1 MSITFIEMK
10 NISLIIIG
18 VVLALTGMTAEAR
31 GGRSGSGSSRP
42 HYGGGKHTSSHDGH
56 YQGGSG
62 SSHKGGTYKNSKTND
77 QYGKHKD

>member
-1 MSITFIEMK
+1 MK

-18 VVLALTGMTAEAR
+18 LILAVSAITAEAR
-31 GGRSGSGSSRP
+31 GGRSGGGSRP
-42 HYGGGKHTSSHDGH
+42 SYGGGKHTSSHDGH

>member
-1 MSITFIEMK
+1 MKRISI
-10 NISLIIIG
+10 LLIG
-18 VVLALTGMTAEAR
+18 VVLALSGITAEAR
-31 GGRSGSGSSRP
+31 GGRSGGSSRP